1 MGNILYSTSEMR
13 FFKATSLIALSS
25 GAPSTE
31 PCCEEFKMIRAPS
44 RYEQCSLEI
53 VCIYSHTDSYNGMM
67 QYSCKND
74 PDSRATCTYFEEPG
88 AMQYLE
94 TTDPNGDS
102 ETTDPTEGY
111 FLTSSALFS
120 SEQGGFKPNDQDA
133 DDFLNGGIVNW
144 GSSAVPAGASCPSLN
159 TADWPPR
166 HNYSFECR
174 RYADIEPPTLPPTS
188 PPTEPPISPPAE
200 QSSETCCEAF
210 KVTTPPAGYSGCA
223 IQIVCQHSHTD
234 SESGMMQ
241 YGCQRI
247 PSFLGC
253 SVIADT
259 GIAIQYLETA
269 EDLREYGVG
278 RYWFT
283 TWIGM
288 KTDDQTVEE
297 FLSQPGTTWI
307 DKSFV
312 PAGLNCPS
320 MNSEDWPYN
329 YQSEYPGSLSF
340 ECLTNDQLNALL
352 TPTDPCTSGEHNC
365 GEATCVPIGQTHES
379 YSCECD
385 DGFYL
390 TTDNVLIDSVW
401 TDVKRCIDINEC
413 FQNVCGNA
421 RCYNTPGSY
430 NCGESTTPAEQL
442 TEMLAETRQL
452 VELHDYDARSR
463 LHRAVSRLTAKVERK
478 SNERQATMARRGCVY
493 DTNTYWRTELVRLFS
508 IFSILKIKLRI

>member
-1 MGNILYSTSEMR
+1 
-13 FFKATSLIALSS
+13 
-25 GAPSTE
+25 
-31 PCCEEFKMIRAPS
+31 
-44 RYEQCSLEI
+44 
-53 VCIYSHTDSYNGMM
+53 MM

-74 PDSRATCTYFEEPG
+74 PDSRATCTSFEEPG
-88 AMQYLE
+88 AIQYLQS
-94 TTDPNGDS
+94 TYYGDWR
-102 ETTDPTEGY
+102 Y
-111 FLTSSALFS
+111 FLTSSTTIA
-120 SEQGGFKPNDQDA
+120 QGGFKPNDQDV
-133 DDFLNGGIVNW
+133 DDFLNGGINNW
-144 GSSAVPAGASCPSLN
+144 GSSPVPAGASCPSMD
-159 TADWPPR
+159 TADWPSW

-174 RYADIEPPTLPPTS
+174 RYADIEAPTEPPTT
-188 PPTEPPISPPAE
+188 PPTEPPTTPPTEPPTSPPAE

-223 IQIVCQHSHTD
+223 IQIYCTHSHTD

-247 PSFLGC
+247 PSFSGC

-340 ECLTNDQLNALL
+340 ECLTTDQLNAIL
-352 TPTDPCTSGEHNC
+352 TPSDPCTSGEHNC

-390 TTDNVLIDSVW
+390 QTDNVLIDSVW
-401 TDVKRCIDINEC
+401 TDVKRCTDINEC
-413 FQNVCGNA
+413 FENVCGNA

-442 TEMLAETRQL
+442 TEILAETRQL
-452 VELHDYDARSR
+452 VELHGYDARSR